1 MNVGAA
7 ATNALTL
14 TLITAPEKPAKQQ
27 QQQRKQQQQQHSS
40 SSNITLMFASM
51 AAAAASAAATN
62 AIKSKFYAPLTDRSS
77 FCVSKMEWKKDGKY
91 NPRASGK
98 DGSRAR
104 RLRLVEILLLCYG

>member
-1 MNVGAA
+1 MH
-7 ATNALTL
+7 L
-14 TLITAPEKPAKQQ
+14 
-27 QQQRKQQQQQHSS
+27 QHSQPVLPVFLLPLLLQTTTIIKCNLDQIKSSNCSQSSQSS
-40 SSNITLMFASM
+40 SSSISG
-51 AAAAASAAATN
+51 TN